1 MSGKLIGLCGLA
13 RCGKDSFFEV
23 SESILSKQGIDVKR
37 YAFADSLKQECDEL
51 LNKYVGISAFTEK
64 SSEKEIIRPLL
75 VTYGTHIRRKL
86 NQNCW
91 IDKINNDVLKSI
103 SNNKIVF
110 VTDVRFENEINWIH
124 SLKGESIHITR
135 EGNSAPNKEELK
147 NDPILKEKSTQNI
160 YWKNFDSIKSKDISN
175 IVNNILL
182 SIL

>member
-1 MSGKLIGLCGLA
+1 MKGKLIGLCGLA

-23 SESILSKQGIDVKR
+23 SKHILNEKGIEVQR

-91 IDKINNDVLKSI
+91 IDKINNDVTKSI
-103 SNNKIVF
+103 SSDKIVF
-110 VTDVRFENEINWIH
+110 VTDVRFENEIDWIH
-124 SLKGESIHITR
+124 NLQGESIHITR
-135 EGNSAPNKEELK
+135 EGNLAPNEEELR
-147 NDPILKEKSTQNI
+147 NDPILKSKSTQNI
-160 YWKNFDSIKSKDISN
+160 YWKNFNSIKSKDISN
-175 IVNNILL
+175 IVNNILS

>member
-1 MSGKLIGLCGLA
+1 MKGKLIGLCGLA
-13 RCGKDSFFEV
+13 RCGKDSFFEI
-23 SESILSKQGIDVKR
+23 SKNILNKKGIEVQR

-91 IDKINNDVLKSI
+91 IDKINNDVVESI
-103 SNNKIVF
+103 SKNKVVF
-110 VTDVRFENEINWIH
+110 ITDVRFKNEIDWVHN
-124 SLKGESIHITR
+124 LQGESIHITR
-135 EGNSAPNKEELK
+135 EDNSAPNDEELK

-175 IVNNILL
+175 IVNNILS